1 MADKTY
7 RLRYL
12 PLFYEDLEQKV
23 TYENILIIASMSK
36 TLLFTMW

>member
-12 PLFYEDLEQKV
+12 HLFYEDLEQKV
-23 TYENILIIASMSK
+23 TYENIHTSTSMAK